1 MVDVELSRLLRRV
14 VNVAVEVSMFP
25 NLVVNA
31 AVELS
36 RLLSLEEMVLC
47 DSVHEAMA
55 L

>member
-14 VNVAVEVSMFP
+14 VNVVVELSRFP

-36 RLLSLEEMVLC
+36 RLFNLEEMVLC
-47 DSVHEAMA
+47 DNVQDATA